1 MTPRKTDETPGQA
14 LLASDVTTELAAM
27 QRVAMALGD
36 LRDEQA
42 RLRVIRW
49 AMERYFPAAAVE
61 TASGPAAVSASGIS
75 ASDATLE
82 VDSLTDFF
90 VRNTV
95 VDSDDDDCTDQP
107 AKPAVREPIES
118 MVKGF
123 VADFQQLAAAWQ
135 GV

>member
-1 MTPRKTDETPGQA
+1 MTPRKTEETPGQA

-49 AMERYFPAAAVE
+49 AMQRYFPAVAAE
-61 TASGPAAVSASGIS
+61 TVSPAPVAASSLP

-90 VRNTV
+90 VRDTV
-95 VDSDDDDCTDQP
+95 VLDDDDCMPQP
-107 AKPAVREPIES
+107 SKPAVREPIES

>member
-1 MTPRKTDETPGQA
+1 MTPRRTEDTPSQA

-61 TASGPAAVSASGIS
+61 AASCPAPLSTSNLS

-90 VRNTV
+90 VHDTV
-95 VDSDDDDCTDQP
+95 DPDDDDCTHQP
-107 AKPAVREPIES
+107 TKPAVREPIES